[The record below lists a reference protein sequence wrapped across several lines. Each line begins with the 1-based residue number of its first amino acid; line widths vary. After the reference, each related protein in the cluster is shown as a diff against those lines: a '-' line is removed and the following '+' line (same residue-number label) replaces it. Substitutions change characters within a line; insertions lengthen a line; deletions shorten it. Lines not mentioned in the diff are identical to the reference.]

1 MILNFY
7 RDELERNRAKI
18 LEINTFLDTIAD
30 NLVNLREEVRDELHN
45 EGR

>member
-7 RDELERNRAKI
+7 RDELERNRAKV
-18 LEINTFLDTIAD
+18 LEINTFLDTIAE
-30 NLVNLREEVRDELHN
+30 NLLNLRQEIHDELHN